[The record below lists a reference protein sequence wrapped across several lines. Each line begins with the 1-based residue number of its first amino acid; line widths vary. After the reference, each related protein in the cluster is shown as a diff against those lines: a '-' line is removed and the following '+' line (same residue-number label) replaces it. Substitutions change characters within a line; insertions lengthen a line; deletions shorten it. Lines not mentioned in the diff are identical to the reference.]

1 MKETIKVALAGN
13 PNVGKSV
20 IFNSLTGARQ
30 KVGNWPGVTV
40 EKKEGICEHKGVK
53 MVIVDLPGIYSLSA
67 TSLDERIA
75 MDFILNERPDV
86 VVDIVDASNI
96 ERNLYLTLQL
106 IEMRANVVVA
116 LNKMDLAESKGYKI
130 DVRRLS
136 ADLGVPV
143 VPMVAIRGEGI
154 EELKNTIIQASRMPR
169 KPVIKYNDRIERYIK
184 LLESKIVE
192 NSILSEYPS
201 RFVAIKL
208 LELDDEIMSKAR
220 ISKEVVK
227 EWISPV
233 S

>member
-20 IFNSLTGARQ
+20 IFNALTGARQ

-53 MVIVDLPGIYSLSA
+53 MTIVDLPGIYSLSA
-67 TSLDERIA
+67 TSIDEKIA
-75 MDFILNERPDV
+75 RDFILNEKPDV

-106 IEMRANVVVA
+106 IEMGANVVVA
-116 LNKMDLAESKGYKI
+116 LNKMDLAKSRGYRI

-136 ADLGVPV
+136 AELGVPV

-154 EELKNTIIQASRMPR
+154 KELKNTIIHAAHAPR
-169 KPVIKYNDRIERYIK
+169 KPVIKYDDRIEKYIEF
-184 LLESKIVE
+184 LESKISE
-192 NSILSEYPS
+192 NSNILDYPT
-201 RFVAIKL
+201 RFIAIKL
-208 LELDDEIMSKAR
+208 LELDEEIMRKVGV
-220 ISKEVVK
+220 SKEVAR
-227 EWISPV
+227 EWISSV